1 MKEPTI
7 LFENE
12 DVLVVDKPAGLLV
25 HPHNEADLSGT
36 LAGWL
41 LERVPEVRSVGEDPA
56 RPGIVHRL
64 DQDTSGVM
72 ILAKTPRAYDL
83 LKSQFG
89 ERTAT
94 KVYRAIVEGVMK
106 EDRGVVDR
114 ALVSDPEERRQK
126 TAPRSDAL
134 SRTAVTYW
142 KVLERFP
149 KNNLTYLE
157 AYPKT
162 GRTHQI
168 RIHMRSIGHP
178 IVCDEKYGS
187 KTACPFQGLARHAL
201 HAYSLEIMLPGEAKS
216 RQFIAEEPADF
227 WGCLKS
233 LRA

>member
-25 HPHNEADLSGT
+25 HPEDPSGLSGT

-41 LERVPEVRSVGEDPA
+41 LSRVPHALGVGEDSA
-56 RPGIVHRL
+56 RPGVVHRL

-72 ILAKTPRAYDL
+72 ILAKTARAYAK

-89 ERTAT
+89 ERKVT
-94 KVYRAIVEGVMK
+94 KVYRAIVEGVVK
-106 EDRGVVDR
+106 EDRGVIDR

-126 TAPRSDAL
+126 TAPRTDTLAREAL
-134 SRTAVTYW
+134 TYW
-142 KVLERFP
+142 KVVERFP
-149 KNNLTYLE
+149 KSSCTYLE

-178 IVCDEKYGS
+178 IVCDEKYGG
-187 KTACPFQGLARHAL
+187 KAVCPFGGLSRHAL
-201 HAYSLEIMLPGEAKS
+201 HAYSLEITLPGEEAP
-216 RQFIAEEPADF
+216 RQFVAEEPADF
-227 WGCLKS
+227 AACLKA